1 MIASSVL
8 QLLPLDP
15 QSRAIPAGEPVG
27 IFSDGWVRARSVFKF
42 LALDA
47 ITSMSLEIWSPPDAE
62 PLTLTLALGEE
73 PAVTLTA
80 PAGGVAVLGY
90 ALHAAPSTQFTVEL
104 VADRERQLSATDS
117 RHASYIL
124 RCIGLY

>member
-1 MIASSVL
+1 MTASSTHHLV
-8 QLLPLDP
+8 PLDP

-27 IFSDGWVRARSVFKF
+27 IFADGWVRARSAFKF
-42 LALDA
+42 VALDA
-47 ITSMSLEIWSPPDAE
+47 ITSRSMKIWSPHAE
-62 PLTLTLALGEE
+62 PLTLTLALGKE

-80 PAGGVAVLGY
+80 PTGGVAVLGY
-90 ALHAAPSTQFTVEL
+90 ALHAAPATQFMIEL
-104 VADRERQLSATDS
+104 LADREQQLSATDS

>member
-1 MIASSVL
+1 MTASSTHHLV
-8 QLLPLDP
+8 PLDP

-27 IFSDGWVRARSVFKF
+27 IFADGWVRARSAFKF
-42 LALDA
+42 VALDA
-47 ITSMSLEIWSPPDAE
+47 ITSMSLEIWSPHAE

-80 PAGGVAVLGY
+80 PTGGVAVLGY
-90 ALHAAPSTQFTVEL
+90 ALHAAPSTQFTIEL
-104 VADRERQLSATDS
+104 LADREQQLSATDS

>member
-1 MIASSVL
+1 MIASSIL

-15 QSRAIPAGEPVG
+15 QSRAIPSGEPVG
-27 IFSDGWVRARSVFKF
+27 IFSDGWVQARSAFKF
-42 LALDA
+42 LALDD
-47 ITSMSLEIWSPPDAE
+47 ITSLSLEIWSPLDAE
-62 PLTLTLALGEE
+62 PLALTVALGGE

-80 PAGGVAVLGY
+80 PAGELAVLGY

-104 VADRERQLSATDS
+104 LADREQQLSATDS

>member
-1 MIASSVL
+1 MIASSIL

-15 QSRAIPAGEPVG
+15 QSRAIPSGEPVG
-27 IFSDGWVRARSVFKF
+27 IFSDGWVQARSAFKF
-42 LALDA
+42 LALDD
-47 ITSMSLEIWSPPDAE
+47 ITSLSLEIWSPLDAE
-62 PLTLTLALGEE
+62 PLALTVALGGE

-80 PAGGVAVLGY
+80 PAGELAVLGY

-104 VADRERQLSATDS
+104 LADREQQLSATDS

-124 RCIGLY
+124 RCI